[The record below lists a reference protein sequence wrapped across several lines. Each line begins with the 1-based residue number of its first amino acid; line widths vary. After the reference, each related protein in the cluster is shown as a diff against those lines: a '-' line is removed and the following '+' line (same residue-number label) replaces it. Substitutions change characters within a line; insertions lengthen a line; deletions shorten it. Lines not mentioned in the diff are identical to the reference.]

1 MKTALFEPETI
12 AVYASFIVVF
22 RVVFLGG
29 VSLPSVLRYGGLSG
43 SRLAQIYSFE
53 DAKGAGSVSDN
64 FHLSQCICV
73 YMSCPSVIGKMR
85 NKEQVSHYKMR
96 M

>member
-43 SRLAQIYSFE
+43 SRLAQNLF
-53 DAKGAGSVSDN
+53 
-64 FHLSQCICV
+64 F
-73 YMSCPSVIGKMR
+73 
-85 NKEQVSHYKMR
+85 
-96 M
+96 